1 MIDRFTIGMELMVE
15 RADKKANADEGEAKA
30 KRTQG
35 SGVLYRFVI

>member
-1 MIDRFTIGMELMVE
+1 MIDRFTIGIELMVA
-15 RADKKANADEGEAKA
+15 RADKKAKADEGEEKA